1 MPYQRAIIGGLSCDV
16 SDYYNSE
23 VDINQVYMP
32 KIISDEKQYLGFFHT
47 GAYQDSLSGYG
58 GTKHCLIPAPKQL
71 IVDKDEN
78 GKLTYEVFADA
89 QQASS
94 MLNTLGY

>member
-1 MPYQRAIIGGLSCDV
+1 
-16 SDYYNSE
+16 
-23 VDINQVYMP
+23 
-32 KIISDEKQYLGFFHT
+32 
-47 GAYQDSLSGYG
+47 
-58 GTKHCLIPAPKQL
+58 L